1 MNPSLIPRASG
12 TEEVVIPCA
21 SDSDSGSVDLQ
32 LNNLE
37 DSQKDTTNDDFAGE
51 WKDIVLFCFFKC
63 VGRKIFALFS
73 VQGTEPKTSFMLDK
87 PQPPS
92 YSLDLSFKVQPTALA
107 ALEEHQVQVI
117 ETTW

>member
-37 DSQKDTTNDDFAGE
+37 DSQKDTANDDFAGE
-51 WKDIVLFCFFKC
+51 GKDIVLFCFVFLS
-63 VGRKIFALFS
+63 VWGERFALFS
-73 VQGTEPKTSFMLDK
+73 IQGAEPKT
-87 PQPPS
+87 
-92 YSLDLSFKVQPTALA
+92 
-107 ALEEHQVQVI
+107 
-117 ETTW
+117 